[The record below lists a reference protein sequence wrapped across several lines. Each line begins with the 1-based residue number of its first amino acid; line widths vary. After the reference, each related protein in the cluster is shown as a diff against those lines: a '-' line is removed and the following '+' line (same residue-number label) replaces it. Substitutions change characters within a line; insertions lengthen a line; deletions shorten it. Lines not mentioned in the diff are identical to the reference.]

1 MQKVLD
7 VMLTGLIDTLMV
19 GSEDRPYTVTRYELD
34 ETQPVKQINENVWIL
49 SGIEGYYSYDGT
61 DMGTMEQVMPY
72 ETDIKDGMIRFFAQG
87 SSSTMQY
94 ILIKNGDVYRL
105 ELAQEMGYSIDY

>member
-1 MQKVLD
+1 M
-7 VMLTGLIDTLMV
+7 
-19 GSEDRPYTVTRYELD
+19 
-34 ETQPVKQINENVWIL
+34 KQM
-49 SGIEGYYSYDGT
+49 Y
-61 DMGTMEQVMPY
+61 MGTMEQVMPY